1 MEQNIDLQELTTN
14 NDTLAHNYNSK
25 VFHSIS
31 EKDSYVIQNT
41 DKIKRKYILLILSC
55 IKYIYKANKQWKLW
69 VKDFM
74 VYCKENNIDMECF
87 YILGT
92 NTPEWFTQN
101 NKEYVFYHELQS
113 LQSLHVNTPDDYIS
127 LPKKVIK
134 AYQAIH
140 ETYEYEYIFKVDDD
154 QVLTN
159 FKMFSIITNTLD
171 KVYHK
176 KEMDEK
182 QESHIKNY
190 NYVFDYGGQIVEVK
204 QPYLSMSHLLHPEMP
219 KHLPVYATTYCSGP
233 FYFLSSQAVNYLL
246 KYKKKEIENEY
257 FEDYA
262 IGYHLHEFYKKTIM
276 NINRSKHFRELKNDE
291 CV

>member
-1 MEQNIDLQELTTN
+1 MEQNIELQESFIDK
-14 NDTLAHNYNSK
+14 DTPTHNYNSK
-25 VFHSIS
+25 VFLSNVELDSYES
-31 EKDSYVIQNT
+31 EKGDSN
-41 DKIKRKYILLILSC
+41 KIKRKYILLILSC
-55 IKYIYKANKQWKLW
+55 FKYTYKAEKQKELW
-69 VKDFM
+69 VEDFL
-74 VYCKENNIDMECF
+74 VYCKHNNIDMEYF
-87 YILGT
+87 YVLGT
-92 NTPEWFTQN
+92 NTPEWFTKH
-101 NKEYVFYHELQS
+101 NKEYEFYHGS
-113 LQSLHVNTPDDYIS
+113 RSLHVNTPDDYIS

-134 AYQAIH
+134 AYKAIH
-140 ETYEYEYIFKVDDD
+140 DTYEYEYIFKVDDD

-159 FKMFSIITNTLD
+159 FKLFSVITNAVC

-176 KEMDEK
+176 KEKDEK

-204 QPYLSMSHLLHPEMP
+204 QPYLSKSYLLHPEMP

-233 FYFLSSQAVNYLL
+233 FYFLSREGINYLL
-246 KYKKKEIENEY
+246 KYKKKEIEKEY

-276 NINRSKHFRELKNDE
+276 NIDRSKYFRELKDEE